1 MEEIKSNLGERSLS
15 EAMLSNPFGVSERLA
30 KAMTS
35 DTKKHNVYVL
45 ERNWAEFDAVGREP
59 AGLDDPA
66 MYFQAICVRGQKIGW
81 EDALTE
87 FDGFTP
93 AVADASK

>member
-1 MEEIKSNLGERSLS
+1 
-15 EAMLSNPFGVSERLA
+15 
-30 KAMTS
+30 MTS

-45 ERNWAEFDAVGREP
+45 ERNWAEFDAAGREP

-87 FDGFTP
+87 FEASRRPEVRTTSYGRYSKFTRRREN
-93 AVADASK
+93 DSAS